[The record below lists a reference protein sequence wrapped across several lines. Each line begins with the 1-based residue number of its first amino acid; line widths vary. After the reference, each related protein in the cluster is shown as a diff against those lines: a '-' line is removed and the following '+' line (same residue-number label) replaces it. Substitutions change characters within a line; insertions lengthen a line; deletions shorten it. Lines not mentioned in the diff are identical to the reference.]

1 MRRLTNRLKSAR
13 LEDNTATI
21 MTNTFAG
28 RLDWSDWVRG
38 LFAGF
43 IGGGAGAFSGGLSTA
58 IVDPDHYNLAH
69 PQKILTVIGSTFLIN
84 GVISMMAYLHQNPV
98 PELLTTT
105 TTETTISHPPN
116 PMQTVVKTVETQ
128 ETHQQ

>member
-1 MRRLTNRLKSAR
+1 MAN
-13 LEDNTATI
+13 N
-21 MTNTFAG
+21 FAG

-84 GVISMMAYLHQNPV
+84 GGDCDDGVLASKSSAG
-98 PELLTTT
+98 TTHHYYYGDNDQSSPK
-105 TTETTISHPPN
+105 SHAN
-116 PMQTVVKTVETQ
+116 RSQDR
-128 ETHQQ
+128 